1 MTHDER
7 HEKWQK
13 LIEEQK
19 ASGTSARRW
28 CQEHAV
34 PMLSFYSWRRR
45 LAGSTSSGFVEV
57 HSNAALTS
65 CSGVSIEISGLRIS
79 VGRDFDEATLLRTL
93 RLLTS
98 RS

>member
-34 PMLSFYSWRRR
+34 PSIPGDDASQAPHRRA
-45 LAGSTSSGFVEV
+45 LLKST
-57 HSNAALTS
+57 AMPP
-65 CSGVSIEISGLRIS
+65 
-79 VGRDFDEATLLRTL
+79 
-93 RLLTS
+93 
-98 RS
+98 